1 MKPSGKE
8 YFGPIHADYSIGI
21 GRVSEYSKD
30 TLEQKGY
37 NINLVSAVLETY
49 RS

>member
-21 GRVSEYSKD
+21 GRVSEYSKF
-30 TLEQKGY
+30 TGRYIRAEGL
-37 NINLVSAVLETY
+37 
-49 RS
+49 